1 MPKPIALNAASPITF
16 PLFGGRAVL
25 EAAAGKDKVRKFKL
39 LAYTG
44 GKAYL
49 PTMSQ
54 PVVFDLSTL
63 KIVDGMPVPAL
74 LDHDNTKPVGHT
86 EGIQIGPD
94 TITGYAI
101 TSAETPS
108 RDQVIMSAAN
118 GFEWQL
124 SVGVVAD
131 RNDIQSIPEGTT
143 LQINGQTLTGPFF
156 LARNGELREITF
168 TATGADAGGAV
179 ARLAASFGQGATMKF
194 SQYVLSLGLTLA
206 SLTDAAI
213 AALKQQWLAAHPG
226 AEDDSAAA
234 QQTTNQDAAAN
245 TQAAAG
251 TQAAATADAQQAA
264 QQPTQGQAQ
273 ATAQQ
278 PVTPALTDI
287 ERQAAE
293 AAQRVQALTN
303 LNASLGNP
311 EVTIGGQRVSLLAHA
326 IANRWTVERMEL
338 EGLRQRRPEAPR
350 TTGGGAN
357 GQPQGSREVMQAA
370 LAAAFAYRLG
380 VAPDHACYV
389 DRTSR
394 QMQRL
399 NASMT
404 RPVNDPLRQQA
415 MEQADR
421 LANHSMV
428 DLFAAAARLNGID
441 LSQMGRPSSEEWLRA
456 AFSSTSIMDM
466 YTQAVNARV
475 MASYVEQ
482 TSQLM
487 ELVMESDVPN
497 FMLNERKQ
505 MELQGGTPRRLP
517 SMGVAKDITLSAT
530 GEEVRAYMYA
540 DRFQFSEQDLIDE
553 RFDSLRSAGD
563 VMGQRSRRLLYDLIA
578 YVLIAN
584 PTMKNGRAFF
594 NGTDGNL
601 RTTSALSRTNLLAA
615 LTAFETQTENGVNV
629 DVQPTRLIVSRANR
643 FTAAEL
649 LSPTALI
656 TGENATRT
664 SLNVLAGQIGGVLSD
679 ARIDNGFPDP
689 LSTDDVPATV
699 AGVPTSWWIAD
710 TRQPSIELVYVA
722 GLGRAPRMRTGTLG
736 NGQFGFWYD
745 CSMAAGIAP
754 IRRKSI
760 QRNNA

>member
-1 MPKPIALNAASPITF
+1 MSKPITLNAASPITF

-179 ARLAASFGQGATMKF
+179 ARLAASFGQGAQMTF
-194 SQYVLSLGLTLA
+194 TQYLKSLGLTLA

-226 AEDDSAAA
+226 AEDDSAADPA
-234 QQTTNQDAAAN
+234 PAPPAPTNTGEPPAPAPEPPA
-245 TQAAAG
+245 
-251 TQAAATADAQQAA
+251 
-264 QQPTQGQAQ
+264 P
-273 ATAQQ
+273 
-278 PVTPALTDI
+278 TPAPVLTDI

-311 EVTIGGQRVSLLAHA
+311 EITIGGQRVSLLAHA
-326 IANRWTVERMEL
+326 IANRWTVDRMEL

-350 TTGGGAN
+350 TTGGGTN

-389 DRTSR
+389 DRTAR

-456 AFSSTSIMDM
+456 AFSSASIMDM

-517 SMGVAKDITLSAT
+517 NQGVAKDITLSAT

-594 NGTDGNL
+594 NATDGNL

-760 QRNNA
+760 QRNNS

>member
-1 MPKPIALNAASPITF
+1 MSKPITLNATSPITF

-25 EAAAGKDKVRKFKL
+25 EAAAGKDKVRKFRL

-63 KIVDGMPVPAL
+63 RIVDGMPVPAL

-143 LQINGQTLTGPFF
+143 LQINGQTLTGPFL

-213 AALKQQWLAAHPG
+213 AALKQQWLSAHPG
-226 AEDDSAAA
+226 AEDDSAADPA
-234 QQTTNQDAAAN
+234 PTPPAPTNTVEPPAPAPEPPA
-245 TQAAAG
+245 
-251 TQAAATADAQQAA
+251 
-264 QQPTQGQAQ
+264 P
-273 ATAQQ
+273 
-278 PVTPALTDI
+278 TPAPVLTDI

-404 RPVNDPLRQQA
+404 RPVNDPVRQQA
-415 MEQADR
+415 MDQADR

-456 AFSSTSIMDM
+456 AFSSASIMDM

-517 SMGVAKDITLSAT
+517 NQGVAKDITLSAT

-594 NGTDGNL
+594 NTTDGNL

-760 QRNNA
+760 QRNNS

>member
-1 MPKPIALNAASPITF
+1 MPKPITLNAASPITF

-25 EAAAGKDKVRKFKL
+25 EAAAGKDKIRKFKL

-63 KIVDGMPVPAL
+63 RIVDGMPVPAL

-101 TSAETPS
+101 TSAETSS

-143 LQINGQTLTGPFF
+143 LQINGQTLTGPFL

-213 AALKQQWLAAHPG
+213 AALKQQWLSAHPG

-234 QQTTNQDAAAN
+234 QQAPAEGEASAAAAA
-245 TQAAAG
+245 TAEAQAAAG
-251 TQAAATADAQQAA
+251 TQAQAA
-264 QQPTQGQAQ
+264 QQPAAQ
-273 ATAQQ
+273 AQ
-278 PVTPALTDI
+278 PVTPAPTLTDI

-293 AAQRVQALTN
+293 AAQRVQALTS

-311 EVTIGGQRVSLLAHA
+311 EVTISGQRVSLLAHA
-326 IANRWTVERMEL
+326 ITNRWTVDRMEL

-357 GQPQGSREVMQAA
+357 GQPQGNREVMQAA
-370 LAAAFAYRLG
+370 LATAFASRLG

-517 SMGVAKDITLSAT
+517 NQGVAKDITLSAT

-601 RTTSALSRTNLLAA
+601 RTTSALNRTNLLAA

>member
-1 MPKPIALNAASPITF
+1 MGKPVTLNAASPITF
-16 PLFGGRAVL
+16 PLFGGRALL
-25 EAAAGKDKVRKFKL
+25 EASAGSDKLRKFKL

-49 PTMSQ
+49 PTMSL

-63 KIVDGMPVPAL
+63 SIADGMPIPAL

-86 EGIQIGPD
+86 EGVQIGPE

-101 TSAETPS
+101 TSAETAA
-108 RDQVIMSAAN
+108 RDQVVMSAAN

-131 RNDIQSIPEGTT
+131 RNNIQEVPEGSI
-143 LQINGQTLTGPFF
+143 LQINNQMLTGPFL

-179 ARLAASFGQGATMKF
+179 ARLAASFGSGAPMKF
-194 SQYVLSLGLTLA
+194 SQYLQSLGLTLA
-206 SLTDAAI
+206 SLSE
-213 AALKQQWLAAHPG
+213 AALSALRTSWQAAHPG
-226 AEDDSAAA
+226 AEDDSA
-234 QQTTNQDAAAN
+234 
-245 TQAAAG
+245 
-251 TQAAATADAQQAA
+251 
-264 QQPTQGQAQ
+264 
-273 ATAQQ
+273 
-278 PVTPALTDI
+278 TPAGDPAAPPEPVAGDPAPAPPATPAPAPPAPTPAPQLTDI

-293 AAQRVQALTN
+293 AAQRVQALTS

-311 EVTIGGQRVSLLAHA
+311 EITVGGQRVSLLAHA
-326 IANRWTVERMEL
+326 ISNRWSVERMEL

-350 TTGGGAN
+350 ATSGGRGE
-357 GQPQGSREVMQAA
+357 PQGNREVMQAA
-370 LAAAFAYRLG
+370 LSAAFASRLG
-380 VAPDHACYV
+380 VANDHACY
-389 DRTSR
+389 TASASR
-394 QMQRL
+394 QMRRL
-399 NASMT
+399 NASLT
-404 RPVNDPLRQQA
+404 RPVNDSVRQQA
-415 MEQADR
+415 MDYADR
-421 LANHSMV
+421 FAGHSMV
-428 DLFAAAARLNGID
+428 DLFAAAARLDGVD
-441 LSQMGRPSSEEWLRA
+441 LGALGRPSSDEWLRA
-456 AFSSTSIMDM
+456 AFSSTSITDM

-517 SMGVAKDITLSAT
+517 NQGVAKDITLSAT

-584 PTMKNGRAFF
+584 PNMKNGRAFF
-594 NGTDGNL
+594 NAIDGNL

-643 FTAAEL
+643 FAAAEL
-649 LSPTALI
+649 LSPTSLI
-656 TGENATRT
+656 TGESVTRT
-664 SLNVLAGQIGGVLSD
+664 SLNVLAGQIGGVLAD

-689 LSTDDVPATV
+689 LSTDDVPATI

-710 TRQPSIELVYVA
+710 TRQPAIELVYVA
-722 GLGRAPRMRTGTLG
+722 GLGRAPRMRSGTLG